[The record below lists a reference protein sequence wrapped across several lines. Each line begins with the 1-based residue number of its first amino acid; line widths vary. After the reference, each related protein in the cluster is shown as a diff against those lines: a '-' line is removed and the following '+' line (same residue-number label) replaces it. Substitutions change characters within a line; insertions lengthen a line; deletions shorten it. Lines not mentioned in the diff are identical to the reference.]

1 MSTASSTPRRRL
13 MPPEPTGWLVLDK
26 PAGMSSARAVAQV
39 KRLLGASKAGHAGT
53 LDPLATGVLPIAV
66 GEATKTMQW
75 AMEGTKAY
83 RFRVRWGEARDTLDA
98 GGKVTACSSTRPS
111 SGAIRRALPAFT
123 GAITQIPPAYSAVH
137 VQGRRAYALAR
148 AGAAVEPPP
157 RRVQVHELELV
168 DMPDADHADFHMAC
182 GKGTY
187 VRSLARDLAKALA
200 TEGHVVTLRRTRSG
214 RFAEAD
220 AVTVAELAAI
230 ADKGGVGAELLPLD
244 AALAGIPVLE
254 LTEREAARARQ
265 GRRVCPEQ
273 VPCMFIREGAV
284 VASCDGRAVAVGQW
298 SNREFSPR
306 RVFRN
311 DPGMRNRSEGNS

>member
-1 MSTASSTPRRRL
+1 
-13 MPPEPTGWLVLDK
+13 MPPEPNGWLVLDK
-26 PAGMSSARAVAQV
+26 PAGMSSAHAVAQV

-98 GGKVTACSSTRPS
+98 GGKVTACSLTRPS

-123 GAITQIPPAYSAVH
+123 GTITQIPPAYSAVH

-148 AGAAVEPPP
+148 AGTAVEPAP
-157 RRVQVHELELV
+157 RRVQVHELALV
-168 DMPDADHADFHMAC
+168 DTPDADHADFHMAC

-187 VRSLARDLAKALA
+187 VRSLARDLATALA
-200 TEGHVVTLRRTRSG
+200 TEGHVVMLRRTRSG
-214 RFAEAD
+214 RFAEED

-273 VPCMFIREGAV
+273 VPCKFIREGAV
-284 VASCDGRAVAVGQW
+284 VAYCDGRAVAVGQW

-311 DPGMRNRSEGNS
+311 DPGMRHRSEGNS